1 MRLKIPGPAGQLEA
15 KINEPA
21 GTQRAVVVLAHPHPK
36 YGGTMCHKV
45 VFRVAKA
52 LQNIGCTVLRFNFRG
67 TGASEGRFDG
77 KDGEHADF
85 FASLD
90 FAATRHPKLDL
101 WAAGFSFGAWVAL
114 TAGALDSR
122 VRALIG
128 VAPPIERYDFDTLQ
142 RSEKPKFF
150 IQGKEDQICPLEAMR
165 RFYAHAD
172 EPKELVVMS
181 GADYLFDDQVSEVGN
196 TIEDL
201 LANFPTYINR

>member
-15 KINEPA
+15 KIDEPT
-21 GTQRAVVVLAHPHPK
+21 GTPRAVVVLAHPHPE

-67 TGASEGRFDG
+67 TGTSEGRFDG
-77 KDGEHADF
+77 KDGEHEDF

-90 FAATRHPKLDL
+90 FAAARHPKLDL

-128 VAPPIERYDFDTLQ
+128 VAPPIENDTISIHYSEARN
-142 RSEKPKFF
+142 RSSSSKVRKTKSARWKPCVAFTLTLTNQKNW
-150 IQGKEDQICPLEAMR
+150 L
-165 RFYAHAD
+165 
-172 EPKELVVMS
+172 
-181 GADYLFDDQVSEVGN
+181 
-196 TIEDL
+196 
-201 LANFPTYINR
+201 

>member
-15 KINEPA
+15 KIDEPV
-21 GTQRAVVVLAHPHPK
+21 GTPRAVVVLAHPHPE
-36 YGGTMCHKV
+36 YGGTMCNKV

-77 KDGEHADF
+77 KDGEHEDF

-90 FAATRHPKLDL
+90 FAAARHPTLDL

-114 TAGALDSR
+114 TAGALDTR

-128 VAPPIERYDFDTLQ
+128 IAPPIERYNFDTLQ
-142 RSEKPKFF
+142 RSGKPKFF
-150 IQGKEDQICPLEAMR
+150 IQGEEDQICPLEAMR

-172 EPKELVVMS
+172 EPKELIVIS
-181 GADYLFDDQVSEVGN
+181 GADHLFDGQASEVGN
-196 TIEDL
+196 TIEEL
-201 LANFPTYINR
+201 LGDFPIYIKR